1 MPGSWET
8 LLCELRDDIAVVTL
22 NRPER
27 LNTMNLRMREEIWEC
42 LTSIREEGDARA
54 VILTGAG
61 AAFCAGGDMND
72 FVGRSPE
79 EMHLLMR
86 ERSHRWFR
94 ALWELPLPTIA
105 ALNGVAAGGGA
116 NLLLACDFV
125 LASERAK
132 IGETFIKV
140 GLMPDLGGLF
150 LLPRT
155 VGLHQAKALC
165 LTGELIDARRAH
177 ELGIVHEL
185 TSQEEL
191 IPRSLILGRQ
201 LAAAPAQA
209 YAATKALLN
218 RSFELSIDELLAQE
232 LFAQSFLFST
242 DEHQARLESFLSRD
256 GAPPPAADG
265 G

>member
-1 MPGSWET
+1 
-8 LLCELRDDIAVVTL
+8 LLCELREAVAVVTL

-27 LNTMNLRMREEIWEC
+27 LNTMNLRMREEIWGC
-42 LTSIREEGDARA
+42 LTSIREAGQARA
-54 VILTGAG
+54 VIVTGAG
-61 AAFCAGGDMND
+61 EAFCAGGDMND
-72 FVGRSPE
+72 FVSRSPE

-94 ALWELPLPTIA
+94 ALWDLPIPTIA

-116 NLLLACDFV
+116 NLVLACDFV
-125 LASERAK
+125 VASERAT
-132 IGETFIKV
+132 IGETFLKV

-155 VGLHQAKALC
+155 IGLHRAKALC
-165 LTGELIDARRAH
+165 LTGELIDARRAQ
-177 ELGIVHEL
+177 ELGIVHEV
-185 TSQEEL
+185 TGDAEL
-191 IPRSLILGRQ
+191 MPCALSLGRR
-201 LAAAPAQA
+201 LAASPAPA

-218 RSFELSIDELLAQE
+218 RSFELSMDEVLQQE

-242 DEHQARLESFLSRD
+242 GEHRARLASFLSPDRGD
-256 GAPPPAADG
+256 PPAAQG

>member
-1 MPGSWET
+1 VSDTWDT
-8 LLCELRDDIAVVTL
+8 LLCELREDVTVVTL
-22 NRPER
+22 NRPDR
-27 LNTMNLRMREEIWEC
+27 LNTMNLRMREELWEC
-42 LTSIREEGDARA
+42 LTGIREAGEARA
-54 VILTGAG
+54 VIVTGAG
-61 AAFCAGGDMND
+61 EAFCAGGDMND
-72 FVGRSPE
+72 FVSRSPE

-94 ALWELPLPTIA
+94 ALWDLPTPTVA

-116 NLLLACDFV
+116 NLVLACDFV
-125 LASERAK
+125 VASERAT
-132 IGETFIKV
+132 IGETFLKV

-155 VGLHQAKALC
+155 VGLHRAKALC

-177 ELGIVHEL
+177 ELGLVHEV
-185 TSQEEL
+185 TSDEQL
-191 IPRSLILGRQ
+191 MPRALSLGRQ
-201 LAAAPAQA
+201 LAASPAPA

-218 RSFELSIDELLAQE
+218 RSFELSMDEVLQQE

-242 DEHQARLESFLSRD
+242 GAHRARLDSFLSPDRD
-256 GAPPPAADG
+256 DPPPANG

>member
-1 MPGSWET
+1 MPDTRET
-8 LLCELRDDIAVVTL
+8 LLYELREGVAVVTL

-42 LTSIREEGDARA
+42 LTSLREAGEARA
-54 VILTGAG
+54 VIVTGAG
-61 AAFCAGGDMND
+61 EAFCAGGDMND

-94 ALWELPLPTIA
+94 TLWDLPIPTIA

-116 NLLLACDFV
+116 NLVLACDFV
-125 LASERAK
+125 VASERAT
-132 IGETFIKV
+132 IGETFLKV

-177 ELGIVHEL
+177 ELGIVHEV
-185 TSQEEL
+185 TRDEEL
-191 IPRSLILGRQ
+191 VPRALSLGRQ
-201 LAAAPAQA
+201 LAALPAPA

-218 RSFELSIDELLAQE
+218 RSFELSMDEVLQQE

-242 DEHQARLESFLSRD
+242 GEHHARLDSFLSPDRRD
-256 GAPPPAADG
+256 PPTANG